1 LKKEAPPLV
10 GWAVHADDLEE
21 IPGSVK
27 KEMRKI
33 AKPYDVR
40 FERSEDKSD
49 SSNRLDEII

>member
-1 LKKEAPPLV
+1 V